1 MTKLTIGYV
10 PLSDAAV
17 LIAAVERGF
26 AAAAGL
32 DIVLVR
38 EASWANIRDKLV
50 FGRFDAAHML
60 APLAV
65 ATTLGLGHVA
75 MPLAAPF
82 VLNLGGNAVTV
93 SFALAEALR
102 AHDGLDGTLATAAAA
117 LHEVARARG
126 SAGQAPLTFATVFP
140 FSTHTYLLRH
150 LLGVAGIDP
159 DLDVRIVV
167 IPPPFMVEALRRGL
181 IDGFC
186 VGSPWNTVAVDQGVG
201 AILLLGNEIVRRA
214 PEKVLAIPAER
225 DDADHVTP
233 LLQALAA
240 AADWCA
246 KPAHRDDL
254 ARLLGHPQ
262 YLDLPAALVK
272 RTLDGAL
279 VIDDH
284 GQTRTDP
291 EFLVLGG
298 AGVNRPEPVQAD
310 WLFENMRAAGHVGD
324 ETRGAAARA
333 VYRPDLYDAAI
344 GRA

>member
-1 MTKLTIGYV
+1 
-10 PLSDAAV
+10 
-17 LIAAVERGF
+17 
-26 AAAAGL
+26 
-32 DIVLVR
+32 
-38 EASWANIRDKLV
+38 
-50 FGRFDAAHML
+50 ML

-93 SFALAEALR
+93 SCALAEALR
-102 AHDGLDGTLATAAAA
+102 ARDGLDGTLATAAAA
-117 LHEVARARG
+117 LREVARARG
-126 SAGQAPLTFATVFP
+126 SAGQPPLTFATVFP

-150 LLGVAGIDP
+150 LLGAAGLDP

-181 IDGFC
+181 VDGFC
-186 VGSPWNTVAVDQGVG
+186 VGSPWNSVAVDQGVG
-201 AILLLGNEIVRRA
+201 VILLLGNEIVRRA
-214 PEKVLAIPAER
+214 PEKMLAVPAER
-225 DDADHVTP
+225 ADADHVTM
-233 LLQALAA
+233 LLRALAV

-246 KPAHRDDL
+246 RPEHRDDL
-254 ARLLGHPQ
+254 AGLLGQPQ
-262 YLDLPAALVK
+262 HLNMPTALVK

-279 VIDDH
+279 VIDDG
-284 GQTRTDP
+284 GQVRNDP

-298 AGVNRPEPVQAD
+298 VGVNRPEPAQAD
-310 WLFENMRAAGHVGD
+310 WLFENMRAAGHVAD
-324 ETRGAAARA
+324 DARDAVRA